1 MEENYVD
8 IMLQS
13 LRKKVRVLDQIIELN
28 RQQKILLED
37 PNLPPETLDQNLAD
51 KDKMIQSLN
60 ELDNGFEELYNKV
73 KDILQVRKAEYAEQ
87 IHQMQDLI
95 KDIMEKSTMIQT
107 QEARNKEKAVQKFAG
122 IRNQVR
128 GVRNSQK
135 VVKQYYQSMMKQNS
149 YPEASFV
156 DDKK

>member
-13 LRKKVRVLDQIIELN
+13 LRKKARVLDQIIELN

-60 ELDNGFEELYNKV
+60 ELDQGFEELYNRV
-73 KDILQVRKAEYAEQ
+73 KDILQARKVQYAEQ
-87 IHQMQDLI
+87 IQQMQGLI